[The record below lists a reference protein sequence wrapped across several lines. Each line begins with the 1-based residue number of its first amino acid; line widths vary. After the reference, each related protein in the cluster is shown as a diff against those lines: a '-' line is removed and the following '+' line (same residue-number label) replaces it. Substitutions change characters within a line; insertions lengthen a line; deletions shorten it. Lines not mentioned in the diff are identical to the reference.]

1 MSMIEWSL
9 SDLHM
14 QKYQILNIT
23 RFELKTINVRAY
35 ALKMSEIARYRM
47 RKPWTNLNITQLYQV
62 RISFCGVLTHD
73 NNINQY
79 KFKVAQH

>member
-23 RFELKTINVRAY
+23 RFELKTINVRDV
-35 ALKMSEIARYRM
+35 KNCEISYEE
-47 RKPWTNLNITQLYQV
+47 TLN
-62 RISFCGVLTHD
+62 
-73 NNINQY
+73 
-79 KFKVAQH
+79 